1 MLIANMPTTK
11 IPTSLMVTIWSLRS
25 VPISMLVLMF
35 VFNSGSIQ
43 SPHPNLQ
50 FWLDAIAILGVV
62 GIVTY
67 WSRLQ
72 RFQWNTSLII
82 YLYIFSIFIFRNP
95 YSILNVVSHE
105 KVTAIDWQSIL
116 NSFWVGVGIF
126 ILGAI
131 VELMIFQLY
140 QFNSWAWWLSL
151 GISILYVASII
162 FFFSGTLGIW
172 SLLDPDTKKAFKS
185 HQLNQH
191 RATEKLKSR

>member
-35 VFNSGSIQ
+35 IFNSGSIQ
-43 SPHPNLQ
+43 FPHPNLQ
-50 FWLDAIAILGVV
+50 FWLDTIAILG
-62 GIVTY
+62 IVAIVIY

-105 KVTAIDWQSIL
+105 KVVGIDWQSIL
-116 NSFWVGVGIF
+116 HSFWVGVGIF
-126 ILGAI
+126 MLGAI
-131 VELMIFQLY
+131 VELIIFRLC
-140 QFNSWAWWLSL
+140 QFNNWAWWLSL

-185 HQLNQH
+185 HQLN
-191 RATEKLKSR
+191 RIKTRSS